1 MPSVQRY
8 RSGRIAEVKTLV
20 RAGVTAS
27 VGDLVC
33 VATAGHVDNYSSSGL
48 TPATFRTAFLGVL
61 AQGATKGNETTDS
74 PALVYT
80 FCEAEFPLNVAAAA
94 ALDPGGLVAAA
105 GDQTVSTGAV
115 LGAAGTGT
123 AIGRL
128 ARPVLVGDTTA
139 LVRIESVLFGGP
151 QPLT

>member
-1 MPSVQRY
+1 MPSTQRY
-8 RSGRIAEVKTLV
+8 RSGRLAEVKTFV
-20 RAGVTAS
+20 RAGVAAS
-27 VGDLVC
+27 VGDLVAI
-33 VATAGHVDNYSSSGL
+33 VTAGHVDNFTSAAL
-48 TPATFRTAFLGVL
+48 TSANFRTSFLGVL
-61 AQGATKGNETTDS
+61 VQGATRGTETADS
-74 PALVYT
+74 PCLVYT
-80 FCEAEFPLNVAAAA
+80 QGEFEFNLSAPAAA
-94 ALDPGGLVAAA
+94 ALDPGGLVSATA
-105 GDQTVSTGAV
+105 DQTVATGAV